1 MSDVSRYE
9 SLRLRLTND
18 EVALL
23 DGLCGLSGVTRE
35 EYVTARIMG
44 RPVPFHPDRGR
55 LADSKAPTKSVERTY
70 RKRESGK
77 RSRRSMRLTV
87 GSSGR
92 RCLRLE
98 AQKEGTSVSSLVACR
113 ATTGPEGAEALERES
128 RAVERAVGLVRA
140 FGYATNEIARAAN
153 SAAIVARREHVDRAE
168 LSRLMGDAC
177 SLVYEAE
184 GLEGSLGAVEK
195 IAKESCDGREDR
207 AGEDSPDTDR
217 PREGEEDGGP
227 GGRARGEVGALATL
241 PTDDA
246 RRTVLVW
253 LRPGE
258 VEEIRE
264 IADSLCLTTGE
275 WVLVSCTRMF
285 PRWRPFDTF
294 EGMRLVREL
303 AREATNLRQTRSAL
317 DAVRAVATGEML
329 ALADEVLAFVDRV
342 EPRVDTLRGGVL
354 RRVLDARAVID

>member
-1 MSDVSRYE
+1 M
-9 SLRLRLTND
+9 
-18 EVALL
+18 
-23 DGLCGLSGVTRE
+23 
-35 EYVTARIMG
+35 
-44 RPVPFHPDRGR
+44 
-55 LADSKAPTKSVERTY
+55 
-70 RKRESGK
+70 
-77 RSRRSMRLTV
+77 
-87 GSSGR
+87 
-92 RCLRLE
+92 
-98 AQKEGTSVSSLVACR
+98 
-113 ATTGPEGAEALERES
+113 
-128 RAVERAVGLVRA
+128 
-140 FGYATNEIARAAN
+140 
-153 SAAIVARREHVDRAE
+153 
-168 LSRLMGDAC
+168 
-177 SLVYEAE
+177 
-184 GLEGSLGAVEK
+184 
-195 IAKESCDGREDR
+195 
-207 AGEDSPDTDR
+207 
-217 PREGEEDGGP
+217 
-227 GGRARGEVGALATL
+227 
-241 PTDDA
+241 
-246 RRTVLVW
+246 W